1 MQQIYR
7 SAAASEKLDCYF
19 VVWSSKDLI
28 VELIES
34 NDTHYQNVECSLSI
48 FFRSYIYPV
57 FLGYKELFFCAKSEK
72 VLLKKKTKLKKQR
85 INLIKIA
92 SNVISVCAGTIISF
106 SPVTQRC

>member
-1 MQQIYR
+1 MERFSENMQQIYR
-7 SAAASEKLDCYF
+7 STAASEKLDCYF

-57 FLGYKELFFCAKSEK
+57 FLGYKELCFCAKSEK
-72 VLLKKKTKLKKQR
+72 VLLKKKKR
-85 INLIKIA
+85 N
-92 SNVISVCAGTIISF
+92 
-106 SPVTQRC
+106 